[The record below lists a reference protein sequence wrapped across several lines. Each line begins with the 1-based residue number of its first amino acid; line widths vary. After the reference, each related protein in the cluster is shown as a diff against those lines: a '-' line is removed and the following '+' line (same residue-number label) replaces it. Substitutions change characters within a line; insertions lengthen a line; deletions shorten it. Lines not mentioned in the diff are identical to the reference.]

1 MASSSVHFKKATSHS
16 SAHNTRADI
25 PKYLLPEEHRLE
37 NEYWQ
42 NEKSARQLF
51 DDELQ
56 KATRKGGPKPKFEN
70 SHWEAVLNLNAEH
83 SLADVQK
90 VVKLIEK
97 KFNITCTSIAVHRD
111 EGHVKEGQ
119 PIYNYHA
126 HLEFMTYQNGQQN
139 WRREHVKN
147 GLSELQ
153 TIVANEL
160 KMTRGKSGAVRL
172 EHREY
177 KAKEQEKEL
186 VLEKERE
193 KSAYNFRDF
202 QQQITAL
209 STENTDLKKELH
221 KLNTQVSKGNAT
233 VQELEEKIAAL
244 SKQLEHREKAL
255 TEILPTAQKPIEVVQ
270 YVQELEK
277 DLSEALQSKNKLS
290 EVNHTQN
297 SVIVNFRATQSV
309 LNAQIQEL
317 KTENEN
323 LKNENEKL
331 TWYKKQYK
339 AIVSSLKK
347 FTKLDDIRAVMQS
360 IKEKFQEP
368 NVFQTI
374 QTKADTNEQDY
385 QKHFRAWC
393 NSTNFLTKEKLLEK
407 LNTSPNQSLLKVVLI
422 THEVPAVLSQDPEKF
437 KQRLEEQV
445 QAENEHISEITSRIQ
460 KENAEF
466 KQMFSQVKQKG
477 RPELSR

>member
-97 KFNITCTSIAVHRD
+97 KFNITCTSIAIHRD
-111 EGHVKEGQ
+111 EGHIKDGQ

-221 KLNTQVSKGNAT
+221 RLNTSVNTSVNKGEADVKSLEERLT
-233 VQELEEKIAAL
+233 KARELSDSWKSLYESVKARPPKEVIVEKIVKVEDTTKIEELKKEISDLHQEKISSFQNEALKALEAKKEPEPIKDTAKEEKIDSRPVL
-244 SKQLEHREKAL
+244 SKIEQYNKQISELWDNKPPKLYDIEQRIDKRWTLRDCVHWFWAQGEAKQAREERFQAQRDILNKPYDDWERTL
-255 TEILPTAQKPIEVVQ
+255 KRTE
-270 YVQELEK
+270 
-277 DLSEALQSKNKLS
+277 EARK
-290 EVNHTQN
+290 
-297 SVIVNFRATQSV
+297 
-309 LNAQIQEL
+309 
-317 KTENEN
+317 
-323 LKNENEKL
+323 
-331 TWYKKQYK
+331 K
-339 AIVSSLKK
+339 AIA
-347 FTKLDDIRAVMQS
+347 DDEHKRWQEEQKIL
-360 IKEKFQEP
+360 KEK
-368 NVFQTI
+368 
-374 QTKADTNEQDY
+374 KAKEEQA
-385 QKHFRAWC
+385 KP
-393 NSTNFLTKEKLLEK
+393 
-407 LNTSPNQSLLKVVLI
+407 LNTC
-422 THEVPAVLSQDPEKF
+422 LSNDIQDF
-437 KQRLEEQV
+437 NSHYDSHCTCEEQGM
-445 QAENEHISEITSRIQ
+445 SR
-460 KENAEF
+460 
-466 KQMFSQVKQKG
+466 
-477 RPELSR
+477 

>member
-1 MASSSVHFKKATSHS
+1 MASSSIHFKKATSHS

-83 SLADVQK
+83 SLTDVQK
-90 VVKLIEK
+90 VAKLIEK

-153 TIVANEL
+153 TVVANEL

-177 KAKEQEKEL
+177 KAKEKEKEL

-193 KSAYNFRDF
+193 KAAYSFREY
-202 QQQITAL
+202 QQRITGL
-209 STENTDLKKELH
+209 ETENIELKKELH
-221 KLNTQVSKGNAT
+221 KLNTQVKNGQASVQALEERINALRTTADTWKQLYEKIKDQPPKEVIVEKIVKVEDTSKIEELKKEISDLRQEKISSFKNEALKALESKKEPEPIKDTPKEEKIDSRPVLSKIEQYNRQISELWDNKPTKLYDIEKRIDKRWTFKDCMHWFWAQGEAKKAREERFQAQRDALNKPYDDWEKKLKYVEEART
-233 VQELEEKIAAL
+233 KAIADEKRAKELEE
-244 SKQLEHREKAL
+244 QKAL
-255 TEILPTAQKPIEVVQ
+255 KEKKAKEEQAKPQMDKQVSI
-270 YVQELEK
+270 K
-277 DLSEALQSKNKLS
+277 KND
-290 EVNHTQN
+290 
-297 SVIVNFRATQSV
+297 
-309 LNAQIQEL
+309 IQEF
-317 KTENEN
+317 NN
-323 LKNENEKL
+323 
-331 TWYKKQYK
+331 YY
-339 AIVSSLKK
+339 
-347 FTKLDDIRAVMQS
+347 
-360 IKEKFQEP
+360 
-368 NVFQTI
+368 
-374 QTKADTNEQDY
+374 DY
-385 QKHFRAWC
+385 EDQGM
-393 NSTNFLTKEKLLEK
+393 
-407 LNTSPNQSLLKVVLI
+407 
-422 THEVPAVLSQDPEKF
+422 
-437 KQRLEEQV
+437 
-445 QAENEHISEITSRIQ
+445 SR
-460 KENAEF
+460 
-466 KQMFSQVKQKG
+466 
-477 RPELSR
+477 

>member
-126 HLEFMTYQNGQQN
+126 HLEFMTYKNGQQN

-193 KSAYNFRDF
+193 KAAYSFRDF
-202 QQQITAL
+202 QAQITAL
-209 STENTDLKKELH
+209 STENTELKKELH
-221 KLNTQVSKGNAT
+221 KLNTAVNKGEADVKNLEERLTKVRELSDSWKSLYESAKAQPPKEVIVEKIVT
-233 VQELEEKIAAL
+233 VEDTTKIEELKKEISELRQEKISSFQNEALKALEAKKEPEPIKDTPKEEKIDSRPVL
-244 SKQLEHREKAL
+244 SKIEQYNRQISELWDNKPTKLYDIEKRIDKRWTFKDCMHWFWAQGEAKKAREERFQEQRDILNKPYDDWEKKLKYVEEARTKAIADEKHAKWQEEQKAL
-255 TEILPTAQKPIEVVQ
+255 
-270 YVQELEK
+270 
-277 DLSEALQSKNKLS
+277 
-290 EVNHTQN
+290 
-297 SVIVNFRATQSV
+297 
-309 LNAQIQEL
+309 
-317 KTENEN
+317 
-323 LKNENEKL
+323 
-331 TWYKKQYK
+331 
-339 AIVSSLKK
+339 
-347 FTKLDDIRAVMQS
+347 
-360 IKEKFQEP
+360 KEK
-368 NVFQTI
+368 
-374 QTKADTNEQDY
+374 KA
-385 QKHFRAWC
+385 K
-393 NSTNFLTKEKLLEK
+393 
-407 LNTSPNQSLLKVVLI
+407 
-422 THEVPAVLSQDPEKF
+422 
-437 KQRLEEQV
+437 EEQAKPQMDKQV
-445 QAENEHISEITSRIQ
+445 STKKNDIQDFNNYYDYEDQGMSR
-460 KENAEF
+460 
-466 KQMFSQVKQKG
+466 
-477 RPELSR
+477 

>member
-153 TIVANEL
+153 TEVANEL

-177 KAKEQEKEL
+177 KAKEKEKEL

-193 KSAYNFRDF
+193 KAAYSFREY
-202 QQQITAL
+202 QQRITGL
-209 STENTDLKKELH
+209 ETENIELKKELH
-221 KLNTQVSKGNAT
+221 KLNTQVKNGQASVQALEERINALRTTADTWKQLYEKIKEQPPKEVIVEKIVT
-233 VQELEEKIAAL
+233 VEDTTKIEELKKEISDLRQEKISSFKNEALKALEAKKEPEPIKDTPKEEKIDSRPVL
-244 SKQLEHREKAL
+244 SKIEQLKVQVQEHKRAKPEKMSIYEVERLISKRWTFKDCVHWFWAQGEAKKAREERFQEQRDILNKPYDDWERKFKHLEKSLEKAEADEKHAQWQEEQKAIREK
-255 TEILPTAQKPIEVVQ
+255 
-270 YVQELEK
+270 
-277 DLSEALQSKNKLS
+277 
-290 EVNHTQN
+290 
-297 SVIVNFRATQSV
+297 
-309 LNAQIQEL
+309 
-317 KTENEN
+317 
-323 LKNENEKL
+323 
-331 TWYKKQYK
+331 
-339 AIVSSLKK
+339 
-347 FTKLDDIRAVMQS
+347 
-360 IKEKFQEP
+360 
-368 NVFQTI
+368 
-374 QTKADTNEQDY
+374 
-385 QKHFRAWC
+385 
-393 NSTNFLTKEKLLEK
+393 
-407 LNTSPNQSLLKVVLI
+407 
-422 THEVPAVLSQDPEKF
+422 
-437 KQRLEEQV
+437 
-445 QAENEHISEITSRIQ
+445 
-460 KENAEF
+460 NAEIKAQMD
-466 KQMFSQVKQKG
+466 KQVSTKKNDIQDFNNYYAYKDQGM
-477 RPELSR
+477 SR